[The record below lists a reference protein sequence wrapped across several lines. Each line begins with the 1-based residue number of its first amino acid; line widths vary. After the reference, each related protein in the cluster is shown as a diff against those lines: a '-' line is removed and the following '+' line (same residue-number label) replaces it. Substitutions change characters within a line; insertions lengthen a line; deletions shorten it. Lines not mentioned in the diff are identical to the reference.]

1 MNKLEYYKRQKVGWD
16 NKELQDIRMEYETK
30 GLNIS
35 EIADIHYRTP
45 GSISYK
51 LQSLGIITHNVLS
64 RGYLEYKNSALYN
77 EIIEKTMDDNAK
89 KEKKK
94 AELQYK
100 NANAP
105 SVTTSSNEIIKSSET
120 VATSHEELESNTKA
134 RGSRVRNEI
143 AELKKDVKEI
153 LRLMNALYDFESQ

>member
-16 NKELQDIRMEYETK
+16 AKELQDIRMEYETK

-64 RGYLEYKNSALYN
+64 RGYLEYKNSNLYK
-77 EIIEKTMDDNAK
+77 EIVTAAKDNDIKKAK
-89 KEKKK
+89 KEI
-94 AELQYK
+94 ELREK
-100 NANAP
+100 LANTPVSTP
-105 SVTTSSNEIIKSSET
+105 SNDIIEP
-120 VATSHEELESNTKA
+120 ESNTKA